1 MISKE
6 VKDDSSKRQEIEA
19 FFDSEVIINDK
30 LTELHTDG
38 SCSYRIN
45 FQFTL

>member
-6 VKDDSSKRQEIEA
+6 VKDDSSKRQEIEV

-30 LTELHTDG
+30 LTELHTVVSLDFRLLVG
-38 SCSYRIN
+38 
-45 FQFTL
+45 L